1 MSVRT
6 VHTEKAP
13 AAIGPYS
20 QGTIGGGVFYSA
32 GQIALDP
39 ATGQIVPGDVE
50 AQTRRVLANLA
61 AILAAAGTEW
71 SRVLKVTVY
80 LQDMAD
86 FPRVNEVYA
95 EAVGGARPAR
105 STVQVSALP
114 RGALVEIDVVALV
127 G

>member
-1 MSVRT
+1 MTVRT
-6 VHTEKAP
+6 VHTDAAP

-20 QGTIGGGVFYSA
+20 QATIGGGLLYTA

-39 ATGQIVPGDVE
+39 ATGQIVEGDVV
-50 AQTRRVLANLA
+50 AQTRRVFANLDA
-61 AILAAAGTEW
+61 VLREAGSDW
-71 SRVLKVTVY
+71 SRVLKVTVF

-114 RGALVEIDVVALV
+114 RGALVEIDLVAQV